1 MLRFSDNASFQ
12 NERDNSFSLEFVSV
26 PTIHDGRI
34 EKLKSLTEGAVNN
47 HDKHNLQLS
56 ISSHPV
62 SANQEY
68 GASASYYTTTSSLPA
83 FMDKQQPDF
92 SSITSSH
99 PKFGD
104 LNHGESFYISS
115 TLFADQEPIESSSTS
130 SIPALGSDELSNLSY
145 AGGPDESSST
155 DPIPSFV
162 KQESEESSNTSSI
175 PTSAKQEHVESFSTT
190 SLAASPCFVNK
201 DELQQAI
208 GEYAAQDC
216 ANKPDCTLGQMYGWP
231 MNSWCVSNV
240 QDLSYLIYWS
250 NFNENISSWDVSNA
264 TNMNGMFYY
273 ANSFNSDLSGWNVS
287 SVSDMSHMFNGAS
300 SFNSDLSGWNVSGVV
315 YMSNMFY
322 GASSFNSDLSGW
334 NVSSVGD
341 MSHMFYGAKS
351 FNQNLCA
358 WSDAFPYNAASNIF
372 FESNCTHTSNPL
384 LERRAPFCAFMCKDY
399 PFISDTF
406 PSDAVDTGGT
416 EIRLVGYNFVIGQ
429 VVNQS
434 ILYECQ
440 FGSIAKVN
448 ATLISNNELSCISP
462 EVQLFIGSMVVELT
476 VIIDGQISFN
486 SVPFRFYGICS
497 ENLCQYGYCSFGG
510 CLVSLFSVELS
521 LSKTPRHFS
530 NAQIVLSWLPWRKLH

>member
-1 MLRFSDNASFQ
+1 
-12 NERDNSFSLEFVSV
+12 
-26 PTIHDGRI
+26 
-34 EKLKSLTEGAVNN
+34 
-47 HDKHNLQLS
+47 
-56 ISSHPV
+56 
-62 SANQEY
+62 
-68 GASASYYTTTSSLPA
+68 
-83 FMDKQQPDF
+83 
-92 SSITSSH
+92 
-99 PKFGD
+99 
-104 LNHGESFYISS
+104 
-115 TLFADQEPIESSSTS
+115 
-130 SIPALGSDELSNLSY
+130 
-145 AGGPDESSST
+145 
-155 DPIPSFV
+155 
-162 KQESEESSNTSSI
+162 
-175 PTSAKQEHVESFSTT
+175 
-190 SLAASPCFVNK
+190 VNK
-201 DELQQAI
+201 NELQQAI
-208 GEYAAQDC
+208 GEYVAQDC

-240 QDLSYLIYWS
+240 QDMSYLFYYTS

-287 SVSDMSHMFNGAS
+287 SVSDMR
-300 SFNSDLSGWNVSGVV
+300 
-315 YMSNMFY
+315 YMFY

-372 FESNCTHTSNPL
+372 FESNCTYTSSPL
-384 LERRAPFCAFMCKDY
+384 LERSAPFCAFMCKDY

-440 FGSIAKVN
+440 FGSIAQVN